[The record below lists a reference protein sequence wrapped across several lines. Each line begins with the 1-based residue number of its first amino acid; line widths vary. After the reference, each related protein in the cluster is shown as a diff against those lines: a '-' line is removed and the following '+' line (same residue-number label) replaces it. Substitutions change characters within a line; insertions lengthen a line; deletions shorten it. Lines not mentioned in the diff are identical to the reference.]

1 MFIGDIT
8 MILYKYV
15 SLGSAIEIIK
25 NRSLGFTCLEDLN
38 DPFEGTNFGFS
49 DLGDVPPKCATRAFK
64 NNFSRRYAVLS
75 LTRNPLNPLMWSHYG
90 DSYKGVVIGIDIDI
104 AALTSES
111 EFIIP
116 AHMGEIS
123 YVATKNRDLNGV
135 PSIQHLDEIKHE
147 LGFKNEIQN
156 YLKQAFLYKSIE
168 WGYEEEIRV
177 IKSLLNF
184 NYSYHDT
191 HDEVINDSWDK
202 RRLSSLGQPLFCFK
216 IPINSIKEIYLGE
229 NINRLGCRVNNGKDK
244 DQFKENLNF
253 IKSQDCPI
261 YVCEPDFSSWKL
273 KARLLESCF
282 R

>member
-1 MFIGDIT
+1 

-15 SLGSAIEIIK
+15 SLISAIEIIK

-49 DLGDVPPKCATRAFK
+49 DVGDVSPRSATNAFK
-64 NNFSRRYAVLS
+64 SNFSRKYSVLS

-90 DSYKGVVIGIDIDI
+90 DSYKGIVIGIDVDI
-104 AALTSES
+104 ANLTSES

-135 PSIQHLDEIKHE
+135 PSVQHLNSIKKE
-147 LGFKNEIQN
+147 LEFKNEIQN
-156 YLKQAFLYKSIE
+156 NLKQAFLYKAIE

-177 IKSLLNF
+177 IKSLLSF
-184 NYSYHDT
+184 NYSYHGT
-191 HDEVINDSWDK
+191 HDEVINDCWDK

-229 NINRLGCRVNNGKDK
+229 KIDRNRCRTNNGQDEEKF
-244 DQFKENLNF
+244 QENLKF

-261 YVCEPDFSSWKL
+261 YVCEADVSSWKL
-273 KARLLESCF
+273 KARLLDSCF